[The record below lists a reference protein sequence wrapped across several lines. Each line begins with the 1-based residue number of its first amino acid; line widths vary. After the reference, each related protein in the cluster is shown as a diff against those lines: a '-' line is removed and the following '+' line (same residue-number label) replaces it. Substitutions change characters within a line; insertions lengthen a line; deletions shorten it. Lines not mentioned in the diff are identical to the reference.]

1 LRINIVRNKD
11 NVEAELKIKLSIEND
26 NRVLQ
31 AANSRVVFK
40 TSESLVEKYR
50 NFKKE
55 EARKEKIKNSEGG
68 FFGL

>member
-1 LRINIVRNKD
+1 MRINIVRNKD
-11 NVEAELKIKLSIEND
+11 NAEVELKIRLSIEND

-31 AANSRVVFK
+31 AANSRVIFK
-40 TSESLVEKYR
+40 TSKSLVEKYR

-55 EARKEKIKNSEGG
+55 EVRKEKIKNSEGG